1 MSEPQ
6 KSQGLTPAELGEMV
20 KAEFS
25 RPPASC
31 SEQDAYDFFAYD
43 EPTPAKTD
51 RGLDL
56 IGILVISASLLFTA
70 SLLATL
76 FSMALIG
83 LIFFCGGFAF
93 GAIAA
98 VLVTYAAYGK

>member
-6 KSQGLTPAELGEMV
+6 KSQGLTAAELGEIV

-25 RPPASC
+25 RPPSC

-43 EPTPAKTD
+43 EPTPVKTN
-51 RGLDL
+51 RGLDI
-56 IGILVISASLLFTA
+56 IGILVISATLLFTV

-76 FSMALIG
+76 FSAALIG
-83 LIFFCGGFAF
+83 LIFFCGGFAL
-93 GAIAA
+93 GATAA
-98 VLVTYAAYGK
+98 VLVAYAAYGK